1 MLHVA
6 VVATR
11 RNRAPV
17 RCLINKSTLARRSTR
32 SRQDIYRPAGTGV
45 LRSTDHSRQVL
56 GERAGGDSCDGRPTH
71 PCRRPTC
78 NYSRSRYADRRLS
91 RSISPN
97 AIYSPPRTDGV
108 GVKPHMLLMHGE
120 GRRESDS
127 ESERP
132 VRRRTK
138 RRARWPFLA
147 YAAQSRRKI

>member
-1 MLHVA
+1 MSDRP
-6 VVATR
+6 R
-11 RNRAPV
+11 RHAH
-17 RCLINKSTLARRSTR
+17 T
-32 SRQDIYRPAGTGV
+32 
-45 LRSTDHSRQVL
+45 
-56 GERAGGDSCDGRPTH
+56 RAGLRR
-71 PCRRPTC
+71 CRRPTC